1 MIIQYRNVGEYSLV
15 QVLKE
20 KVKEKIYQAAVEE
33 FYKKGFLK
41 AKMQDIA
48 KKAGISTGLTYSY
61 YNNKEDLFA
70 SIVEPIYKEILQP
83 LENEEGRDSEIG
95 DPVNLFEQ
103 ESAFILQLL
112 RQKREIFLILID
124 CSKGTRF
131 EKAKEQ
137 IINVTKEHIKQ
148 QLSSRVNGQLFKI
161 DEAFYHILANNF
173 IEGLLEI
180 ARHYQGSLWAE
191 NMLKLLTHQYFYGV
205 SGFHR

>member
-1 MIIQYRNVGEYSLV
+1 MV

-20 KVKEKIYQAAVEE
+20 KVKEKIYQAAIEE
-33 FYKKGFLK
+33 FYKKGFSK

-48 KKAGISTGLTYSY
+48 KKAGISVGLTYSY

-70 SIVEPIYKEILQP
+70 AIVEPIYKEIIQSV
-83 LENEEGRDSEIG
+83 ENEEERDSEIG
-95 DPVNLFEQ
+95 DPANLFEQ

-124 CSKGTRF
+124 RSKGTRF

-148 QLSSRVNGQLFKI
+148 QLSSRVDGQLFKI
-161 DEAFYHILANNF
+161 DEVFYHILANNF

>member
-1 MIIQYRNVGEYSLV
+1 M

-20 KVKEKIYQAAVEE
+20 KVKEKIYQAAIEE

-124 CSKGTRF
+124 HSKGTKF
-131 EKAKEQ
+131 EKAKDQ
-137 IINVTKEHIKQ
+137 IINVIKEHIKR
-148 QLSSRVNGQLFKI
+148 QLSPKVNSQIYKI

-191 NMLKLLTHQYFYGV
+191 NMLKMLTHQYFYGV

>member
-1 MIIQYRNVGEYSLV
+1 MA

-20 KVKEKIYQAAVEE
+20 NVKEKIYQAAVEE

-70 SIVEPIYKEILQP
+70 AIVEPIYKEILQP
-83 LENEEGRDSEIG
+83 LENEEGRDSKTG
-95 DPVNLFEQ
+95 DPANLFEQ

-131 EKAKEQ
+131 EKMKDQ
-137 IINVTKEHIKQ
+137 IISATKEHIKR
-148 QLSSRVNGQLFKI
+148 QLSFKVNSQIFKI
-161 DEAFYHILANNF
+161 DEVFYHILANNF

>member
-1 MIIQYRNVGEYSLV
+1 MIIQYRNIGECNLM

-20 KVKEKIYQAAVEE
+20 KVKEKIYQAAIEE

-48 KKAGISTGLTYSY
+48 KKAGISVGLTYSY

-70 SIVEPIYKEILQP
+70 AIVEPIYKEIIQSI
-83 LENEEGRDSEIG
+83 ENEEKRDSKIG
-95 DPVNLFEQ
+95 DPANLFEQ

-124 CSKGTRF
+124 RSKGTRF

-137 IINVTKEHIKQ
+137 IIGVTKEHIKR
-148 QLSSRVNGQLFKI
+148 QLSPKVNSQIFKI

-180 ARHYQGSLWAE
+180 ARHYQGSKWGE
-191 NMLKLLTHQYFYGV
+191 NMLKLLTHQFFYGV

>member
-1 MIIQYRNVGEYSLV
+1 MIIQYRNIGECNLV

-20 KVKEKIYQAAVEE
+20 NVKEKIYQAAVEE

-48 KKAGISTGLTYSY
+48 KKAGISVGLTYSY

-70 SIVEPIYKEILQP
+70 AIVEPIYKEIIQSI
-83 LENEEGRDSEIG
+83 ENEEKRDSKIG
-95 DPVNLFEQ
+95 DPANLFEQ
-103 ESAFILQLL
+103 ESSFILQLL

-124 CSKGTRF
+124 RSKGTRF

-137 IINVTKEHIKQ
+137 IIGVTKEHIKR
-148 QLSSRVNGQLFKI
+148 QLSPKVNSQIFKI

-180 ARHYQGSLWAE
+180 ARHYQGSKWEE
-191 NMLKLLTHQYFYGV
+191 NMLKLLTHQFFYGV

>member
-1 MIIQYRNVGEYSLV
+1 M

-20 KVKEKIYQAAVEE
+20 KVKEKIYQAAIEE

-70 SIVEPIYKEILQP
+70 AIVEPVYKEILQP

-124 CSKGTRF
+124 HSKGTKF
-131 EKAKEQ
+131 EKAKDQ
-137 IINVTKEHIKQ
+137 IINVIKEHIKR
-148 QLSSRVNGQLFKI
+148 QLSPKVNSQIYKI

-180 ARHYQGSLWAE
+180 ARHYQGSLWAK

-205 SGFHR
+205 SGFRR

>member
-1 MIIQYRNVGEYSLV
+1 M

-20 KVKEKIYQAAVEE
+20 NVKEKIYQAAIKE

-70 SIVEPIYKEILQP
+70 AIVEPVYKEIIQP
-83 LENEEGRDSEIG
+83 IENEEGRDLEIG
-95 DPVNLFEQ
+95 NPSNLFKQ
-103 ESAFILQLL
+103 ESVFILQLL

-124 CSKGTRF
+124 RSKGTRF
-131 EKAKEQ
+131 EKVKDQ
-137 IINVTKEHIKQ
+137 IISATKEHIKR
-148 QLSSRVNGQLFKI
+148 QLSPKVNSQIFKI
-161 DEAFYHILANNF
+161 DEPFYHILADNF

-180 ARHYQGSLWAE
+180 ARHYQGSKWAE

>member
-1 MIIQYRNVGEYSLV
+1 M

-20 KVKEKIYQAAVEE
+20 KVKEKIYQAAIEE

-48 KKAGISTGLTYSY
+48 KKAGISVGLTYSY

-70 SIVEPIYKEILQP
+70 AIVEPIYKEIIQSI
-83 LENEEGRDSEIG
+83 ENEEKRDSKIG
-95 DPVNLFEQ
+95 DPANLFEQ

-124 CSKGTRF
+124 RSKGTRF

-137 IINVTKEHIKQ
+137 IIGVTKEHIKR
-148 QLSSRVNGQLFKI
+148 QLSPKVNSQSFKI

-180 ARHYQGSLWAE
+180 VRHYQGNKWAE
-191 NMLKLLTHQYFYGV
+191 NMLKLLMHQFFYGV

>member
-1 MIIQYRNVGEYSLV
+1 MIIQYRNIGECNLM

-20 KVKEKIYQAAVEE
+20 KVKEKIYQAAIEE

-48 KKAGISTGLTYSY
+48 KEAGISVGLTYSY

-70 SIVEPIYKEILQP
+70 AIVEPIYKEIIQSI
-83 LENEEGRDSEIG
+83 ENEEKRDSKIG
-95 DPVNLFEQ
+95 DPANLFEQ

-124 CSKGTRF
+124 RSKGTRF

-137 IINVTKEHIKQ
+137 IIGVTKEHIKR
-148 QLSSRVNGQLFKI
+148 QLSPKVNSQIFKI

-180 ARHYQGSLWAE
+180 ARHYQGSKWGE
-191 NMLKLLTHQYFYGV
+191 NMLKLLTHQFFYGV

>member
-1 MIIQYRNVGEYSLV
+1 MIIQYRNIGECNLV

-20 KVKEKIYQAAVEE
+20 NVKEKIYQAAIEE

-41 AKMQDIA
+41 AKMQEIA
-48 KKAGISTGLTYSY
+48 KKAGISVGLTYSY

-70 SIVEPIYKEILQP
+70 AIVEPIYKEVIHSI
-83 LENEEGRDSEIG
+83 ENEEERDTEIG
-95 DPVNLFEQ
+95 DPTNLFEQ
-103 ESAFILQLL
+103 ESSFILQLL

-124 CSKGTRF
+124 RSKGTRF
-131 EKAKEQ
+131 EKVKDQ
-137 IINVTKEHIKQ
+137 IISVTKEHIKR
-148 QLSSRVNGQLFKI
+148 QLSLKVNSQIFKI

-191 NMLKLLTHQYFYGV
+191 NMLKMLTHQYFYGV

>member
-1 MIIQYRNVGEYSLV
+1 M
-15 QVLKE
+15 QVLKDN
-20 KVKEKIYQAAVEE
+20 VKEKIYQAAIEE

-41 AKMQDIA
+41 TKIQDIA
-48 KKAGISTGLTYSY
+48 KKAEISVGLTYSY

-70 SIVEPIYKEILQP
+70 AIVEPIYKEIIQP
-83 LENEEGRDSEIG
+83 IENEEGRYSEVG
-95 DPVNLFEQ
+95 DPANLFEQ

-124 CSKGTRF
+124 RSKGTRF
-131 EKAKEQ
+131 EKVEDQ
-137 IINVTKEHIKQ
+137 IISATKEHIKR
-148 QLSSRVNGQLFKI
+148 QLSPKVNSQIFKI

-180 ARHYQGSLWAE
+180 ARHYQGNKWAE

>member
-1 MIIQYRNVGEYSLV
+1 MIIQYRNIGECNLV

-20 KVKEKIYQAAVEE
+20 KVKEKIYQAAIEE

-48 KKAGISTGLTYSY
+48 KKAGISVGLTYSY

-70 SIVEPIYKEILQP
+70 AIAGPIYKEIIQP
-83 LENEEGRDSEIG
+83 MENEERRDSEIG
-95 DPVNLFEQ
+95 DPSNLFEQ

-124 CSKGTRF
+124 RSKGTRF
-131 EKAKEQ
+131 EKAKER
-137 IINVTKEHIKQ
+137 IINVTKEHIKR
-148 QLSSRVNGQLFKI
+148 QLSPKVNSQIFKI

-180 ARHYQGSLWAE
+180 ARHYQGSQWAE
-191 NMLKLLTHQYFYGV
+191 NMLKLLTHQFFYGV

>member
-1 MIIQYRNVGEYSLV
+1 MIIQYRNIGECNLV

-20 KVKEKIYQAAVEE
+20 NVKEKIYQAAIEE

-41 AKMQDIA
+41 AKMQEIA
-48 KKAGISTGLTYSY
+48 KKAGISVGLTYSY

-70 SIVEPIYKEILQP
+70 AIVEPIYKEIIHSI
-83 LENEEGRDSEIG
+83 ENEEERDTEIG
-95 DPVNLFEQ
+95 DPANLFEQ

-124 CSKGTRF
+124 RSKGTRF
-131 EKAKEQ
+131 EKVKDQ
-137 IINVTKEHIKQ
+137 IISVTKEHIKR
-148 QLSSRVNGQLFKI
+148 QLSLKVNSQIFKI

-191 NMLKLLTHQYFYGV
+191 NMLKMLTHQYFYGV

>member
-1 MIIQYRNVGEYSLV
+1 V

-20 KVKEKIYQAAVEE
+20 NVKGKIYQAAIEE
-33 FYKKGFLK
+33 FYKKGFSK

-70 SIVEPIYKEILQP
+70 AIVEPIYKEILQP

-95 DPVNLFEQ
+95 DPANLFEQ

-124 CSKGTRF
+124 RSKGTRF
-131 EKAKEQ
+131 EKSKEQ
-137 IINVTKEHIKQ
+137 IINVTKEHIKR
-148 QLSSRVNGQLFKI
+148 QLSYRVNGQLFKI

-180 ARHYQGSLWAE
+180 ARHYQGSQWAE
-191 NMLKLLTHQYFYGV
+191 NMLKMLTHQFFYGV

>member
-1 MIIQYRNVGEYSLV
+1 MIIHYRNVGEYSLV

-20 KVKEKIYQAAVEE
+20 KVKEKIYQTAVEE

>member
-1 MIIQYRNVGEYSLV
+1 M

-20 KVKEKIYQAAVEE
+20 NVKEKIYQAAIEE

-70 SIVEPIYKEILQP
+70 AIVEPIYKEILQP
-83 LENEEGRDSEIG
+83 LENEKGRDSEIG

-112 RQKREIFLILID
+112 RQKREVFLILID
-124 CSKGTRF
+124 HSKGTKF
-131 EKAKEQ
+131 EKAKDQ
-137 IINVTKEHIKQ
+137 IINVIKEHIKR
-148 QLSSRVNGQLFKI
+148 QLSPKVNSQIFKI

>member
-1 MIIQYRNVGEYSLV
+1 M

-20 KVKEKIYQAAVEE
+20 NVKKNIYQAAVEE

-48 KKAGISTGLTYSY
+48 KKAGISVGLTYSY

-70 SIVEPIYKEILQP
+70 AIVEPIYKEILHSI
-83 LENEEGRDSEIG
+83 ENEEERDSEIG
-95 DPVNLFEQ
+95 DPANLFEQ

-124 CSKGTRF
+124 RSKGTRF
-131 EKAKEQ
+131 EMAKEQ
-137 IINVTKEHIKQ
+137 IINVTKEHIKR

-161 DEAFYHILANNF
+161 DEVFYHILANNF

>member
-1 MIIQYRNVGEYSLV
+1 M

-20 KVKEKIYQAAVEE
+20 NVKEKIYQAAIEE

-70 SIVEPIYKEILQP
+70 AIVEPVYKEILQP
-83 LENEEGRDSEIG
+83 LKNEEGRDSKTG
-95 DPVNLFEQ
+95 DPSNLFEQ
-103 ESAFILQLL
+103 ESTFILQLL

-124 CSKGTRF
+124 HSKGTKF
-131 EKAKEQ
+131 EKAKDQ
-137 IINVTKEHIKQ
+137 IINVIKEHIKR
-148 QLSSRVNGQLFKI
+148 QLSPKVSSQIYKI

-180 ARHYQGSLWAE
+180 ARHYQGSLWAK

>member
-1 MIIQYRNVGEYSLV
+1 MIQYRSIGECNLV

-20 KVKEKIYQAAVEE
+20 NVKEKIYQAAIEE

-48 KKAGISTGLTYSY
+48 KKAGISVGLTYSY

-70 SIVEPIYKEILQP
+70 AIAEPIYKEIIQP
-83 LENEEGRDSEIG
+83 MENEERRDSEIG
-95 DPVNLFEQ
+95 DPSYLFEQ
-103 ESAFILQLL
+103 ESALILQLL
-112 RQKREIFLILID
+112 REKREIFLILID
-124 CSKGTRF
+124 RSKGTRF

-137 IINVTKEHIKQ
+137 IINVTKEHIKR
-148 QLSSRVNGQLFKI
+148 QLSPRVNGQLFKI
-161 DEAFYHILANNF
+161 DEVFYHILANNF

-191 NMLKLLTHQYFYGV
+191 SMLKMLTHQYFYGV

>member
-1 MIIQYRNVGEYSLV
+1 MIIQYRNIGECNLM

-20 KVKEKIYQAAVEE
+20 NVKEKIYQSAIKE

-48 KKAGISTGLTYSY
+48 KKAGVSVGLTYSY

-70 SIVEPIYKEILQP
+70 AIVKPIYKEIIQLI
-83 LENEEGRDSEIG
+83 ENEEKRDSKIG
-95 DPVNLFEQ
+95 DPANLFEQ

-124 CSKGTRF
+124 RSKGTRF
-131 EKAKEQ
+131 EKAKDQ
-137 IINVTKEHIKQ
+137 IISVTKEHIKR
-148 QLSSRVNGQLFKI
+148 QLNPKVNSKIFKI

-180 ARHYQGSLWAE
+180 ARHYQGSKWEE
-191 NMLKLLTHQYFYGV
+191 NMLKLLTHQFFYGV

>member
-1 MIIQYRNVGEYSLV
+1 V

-20 KVKEKIYQAAVEE
+20 KVKEKIYQAAIEE

-70 SIVEPIYKEILQP
+70 AIVEPVYKEILQP

-124 CSKGTRF
+124 HSKGTKF
-131 EKAKEQ
+131 EKAKDQ
-137 IINVTKEHIKQ
+137 IINVIKEHIKR
-148 QLSSRVNGQLFKI
+148 QLSPKVNSQIYKI

-205 SGFHR
+205 SGFRR

>member
-1 MIIQYRNVGEYSLV
+1 MIIQYRSIGEYNLV
-15 QVLKE
+15 QVLKTN
-20 KVKEKIYQAAVEE
+20 VKEKIYQAAIEE

-61 YNNKEDLFA
+61 YNNKGDLFA
-70 SIVEPIYKEILQP
+70 AIVEPIYKEIIHSI
-83 LENEEGRDSEIG
+83 ENGEERDSEIG
-95 DPVNLFEQ
+95 DPANLFEQ
-103 ESAFILQLL
+103 ESAFILHLL

-124 CSKGTRF
+124 RSKGTRF

-137 IINVTKEHIKQ
+137 IIGVTKEHIKR
-148 QLSSRVNGQLFKI
+148 QLSPKVNSQIFKI

-180 ARHYQGSLWAE
+180 ARHYQGNQWAE
-191 NMLKLLTHQYFYGV
+191 NMLKLLTHQFFYGV